1 MNVSLAFEV
10 GLISD
15 THGKLRP
22 EALVAL
28 EGCEAIL
35 HAGDV
40 CGPAVL
46 ADLALV
52 APCEAVAGNCDDDP
66 ALPAIL
72 VREFG
77 GVRVLVHHGHLPVDV
92 ASHRPDVVVTGH
104 THVPK
109 VERVGAV
116 LFVNPGSAG
125 PRRFNLPVTVA
136 RLRVVDGRAEARL
149 IELAVA

>member
-1 MNVSLAFEV
+1 M
-10 GLISD
+10 
-15 THGKLRP
+15 RP
-22 EALVAL
+22 EALLAL
-28 EGCEAIL
+28 GGCRAIL

-52 APCEAVAGNCDDDP
+52 APCEAVAGNCDEDP

-77 GVRVLVHHGHLPVDV
+77 GVRILIHHGHLPIDI
-92 ASHRPDVVVTGH
+92 AAHRPDVVVTGH

-109 VERVGAV
+109 VERVGSV

-136 RLRVVDGRAEARL
+136 RLAVVDGRAEARL